1 MAKAPMFP
9 QRVRVVNSLK
19 FTRLVEDVAVLHTH
33 LGEIRVPLAW
43 WLAHK
48 DDPSLIV
55 VITAVE
61 AEPRHEGAKLA
72 EETKG

>member
-9 QRVRVVNSLK
+9 QRVRVVNALK
-19 FTRLVEDVAVLHTH
+19 FTRLIEDVAVLHTD

-48 DDPSLIV
+48 AEPSFFI
-55 VITAVE
+55 VITGVE
-61 AEPRHEGAKLA
+61 AAPQPEGAKLA
-72 EETKG
+72 EEKK